1 MRQHN
6 AGAFFHGML
15 ALRKPL
21 TRVRGTQM
29 MMNVHKDVCGIQKA
43 GGVGVSPQ
51 HLLDCMQQAAIST
64 QHTNA
69 VLRAA
74 IKRHDQER
82 LASRVR
88 RQKGAEATDTAMPPA
103 PPPPVQ
109 VDLDVPMSGPDE
121 PADEQPADAAADW
134 DAPGVPVGSFPF
146 RGPLHPDRAL
156 ADMQDGQDGDEDT
169 GHGDGRA
176 PAELDVA
183 VPTSLLD
190 AVKPKHWRR

>member
-1 MRQHN
+1 
-6 AGAFFHGML
+6 
-15 ALRKPL
+15 
-21 TRVRGTQM
+21 

-64 QHTNA
+64 QRTNA
-69 VLRAA
+69 ILRAA

-88 RQKGAEATDTAMPPA
+88 RHKGVEAADIAMPPA
-103 PPPPVQ
+103 PPPPAY
-109 VDLDVPMSGPDE
+109 VDADVPMSGPDGEE

-134 DAPGVPVGSFPF
+134 DVPGVPVGSFPF

-156 ADMQDGQDGDEDT
+156 ADMHDGHDGDVDT
-169 GHGDGRA
+169 GHGDGKA
-176 PAELDVA
+176 PAAELDVA
-183 VPTSLLD
+183 APSSLLD
-190 AVKPKHWRR
+190 AVKPKHRRR

>member
-1 MRQHN
+1 
-6 AGAFFHGML
+6 
-15 ALRKPL
+15 
-21 TRVRGTQM
+21 

-64 QHTNA
+64 QRTNS

-88 RQKGAEATDTAMPPA
+88 RHKGGEAPDTAMPPV
-103 PPPPVQ
+103 PPPPTY
-109 VDLDVPMSGPDE
+109 VDVDVPMSGPDE
-121 PADEQPADAAADW
+121 PADEQPVHVAADW
-134 DAPGVPVGSFPF
+134 DVPGVPMGSFPF
-146 RGPLHPDRAL
+146 RGPLHPDRAV
-156 ADMQDGQDGDEDT
+156 ADMQAGLDGDDDT

-176 PAELDVA
+176 PAAEQDVSI
-183 VPTSLLD
+183 PTSLLD
-190 AVKPKHWRR
+190 AVKPKHRRNSQR